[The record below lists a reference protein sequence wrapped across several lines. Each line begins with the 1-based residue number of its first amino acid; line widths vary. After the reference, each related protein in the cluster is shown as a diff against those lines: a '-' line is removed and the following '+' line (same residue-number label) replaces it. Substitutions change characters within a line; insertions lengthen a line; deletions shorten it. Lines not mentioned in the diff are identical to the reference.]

1 MILVSFL
8 SLLLQQPVLGITS
21 YVETKWEMYW
31 LLCTRGKQIPAFSR
45 SAWSIL
51 RPRVSMKA
59 VMTLKGDEFCWS
71 VGNTNLRYKMKSKRA
86 YVQ

>member
-31 LLCTRGKQIPAFSR
+31 LLCTRGKKNSSLLSICLVNLTPQSFHESR
-45 SAWSIL
+45 HDAQ
-51 RPRVSMKA
+51 
-59 VMTLKGDEFCWS
+59 G
-71 VGNTNLRYKMKSKRA
+71 
-86 YVQ
+86 